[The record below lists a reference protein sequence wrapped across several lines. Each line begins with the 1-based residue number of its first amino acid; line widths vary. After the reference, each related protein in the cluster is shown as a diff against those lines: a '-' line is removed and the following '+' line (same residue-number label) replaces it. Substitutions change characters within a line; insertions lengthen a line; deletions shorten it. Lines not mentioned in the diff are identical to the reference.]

1 MDITW
6 FDKYEK
12 TLPCLWNKAFSVNRK
27 NTKFSFHANQLAS
40 TNIQLQSWQA
50 YKLKRPKEEFLWKVS
65 KTFKVVARSSRFVFM
80 TPKWN
85 NWRKMGESS
94 AIWICQNNF
103 AKMTPLRPYL
113 TYIFLSDKS
122 KESTSSWILLFVFV
136 LFAEWIHYEWKFQL
150 VSGLILQLRGCS
162 HLSVMQIVDCNS
174 ANFSSDKCAGWCVLH
189 SLLFHFLS
197 ANIVLQRSGVWKPN
211 SKSYLSEEGCLLA
224 PSGALIAIPTY

>member
-1 MDITW
+1 MWSNPRLLLIPHTKNSYFVKLSKTNEGGSRCIFRNVDITW

-50 YKLKRPKEEFLWKVS
+50 YKLTRPKEEFLWKVS

-85 NWRKMGESS
+85 HCRKMGESS

-113 TYIFLSDKS
+113 TYTFLSDKS
-122 KESTSSWILLFVFV
+122 EESTSSWILLFVFV
-136 LFAEWIHYEWKFQL
+136 FFCRTNSSFL
-150 VSGLILQLRGCS
+150 LITF
-162 HLSVMQIVDCNS
+162 ITE
-174 ANFSSDKCAGWCVLH
+174 
-189 SLLFHFLS
+189 
-197 ANIVLQRSGVWKPN
+197 
-211 SKSYLSEEGCLLA
+211 Y
-224 PSGALIAIPTY
+224 